1 MVALPAER
9 RKINYRDRS
18 AIPSEPPSLARL
30 SAALASDGGGE
41 GWPIPLVGL
50 SIVRRLRNSN
60 LADHGNV
67 SSEAD
72 RWQRIDL
79 LPVRLPLR
87 TASQIKVAIQTNGP
101 SMQGLIRIPG
111 GIASNFDTGAG
122 TTVVDLINVGN
133 DTTGYA
139 DVVAVEVLLTRSM
152 SNQSFQVFTVD

>member
-1 MVALPAER
+1 MLRILVCALLLTLFSP
-9 RKINYRDRS
+9 
-18 AIPSEPPSLARL
+18 
-30 SAALASDGGGE
+30 ALADTGSR
-41 GWPIPLVGL
+41 PL
-50 SIVRRLRNSN
+50 
-60 LADHGNV
+60 GNV

-72 RWQRIDL
+72 RWQRIDF

-152 SNQSFQVFTVD
+152 PNQSFQVFTVD